1 MRDPL
6 NNVIPSLK
14 LENCGT
20 AMTANR
26 FTVDGHAYTINE
38 LRINIGGGAHEVTF
52 KLNRTVRTNFLPHL
66 VLYLDGERYGWEDLR
81 DGVTANSDSLTWR
94 DLTQRLTDGQR
105 VQVRLVHNPAPPPV
119 RNLGVSARTGALDLS
134 WITSPVPTTGYDVH
148 YTSVLHRG
156 VVPDTWPALN
166 NPLGNKPVAGWVPL
180 SRSGTQPGSSNPTY
194 TISSLPSGTA
204 YRVRVRARNSAGVS
218 DWVFGTG
225 TTSGTAPVVVVPA
238 PAKPQNTIWS
248 TTLTVAQHTGVN
260 VEFGCDNGSSQMTSC
275 SDALAS
281 PNFPYEG
288 YTVFVGEIEYNSS
301 INRLEVGFNELG
313 VSSNSRGL
321 GSNWRRLT
329 LHFGDKSFPF
339 ADGQEI
345 SAGHV
350 WRFSSVQLG
359 WSAGQ
364 QVQVRLTYTPPPP
377 PTVLLSA
384 SPNPVREGSPV
395 TVTATLSGA
404 LSEDVR
410 IPVYSAA
417 AGSFDITIP
426 AGQTTGTH
434 EFTAPQLEDGEMKQF
449 QIAIEWWRILKS
461 TSLSPKGSQSIAG
474 VTVLDENADPHRVSV
489 SDASGTEMANGYPRL
504 CFAFTL
510 DRAASHLIWV
520 GYRTENGTATA
531 GQDYQ
536 GVIGSPVI
544 PFEPGETY
552 KRKCISILD
561 DNVEDSGETFSMV
574 LVNPEGAILGR
585 ARGTGTI
592 YNHEPTS
599 LSALTAE
606 GASGENGPF
615 TALDIGSFAPATT
628 AYAVTVPHG
637 TTHVRLTPKSLNR
650 YLTITT
656 GLDGKKKS
664 QVPFGGGIGPAV
676 ALAVGENVLV
686 VKTLLASGQR
696 QTYRVTV
703 TRQAAPAAVEVTL
716 SATPNPVQEGSPVT
730 VRATLATALAQAVTI
745 PLTVTRGTS
754 EDGDHGSLA
763 SIEIPAGGTS
773 ATGTITT
780 TDDADGDDETF
791 TVALGTL
798 PSGLTAGTASSVE
811 VTITDKGAQQQRTEP
826 LTAAFENVPS
836 EHDGTA
842 FSFDL
847 TLSEA
852 PGAGNLPVAASFKVA
867 PGKASVSG
875 SGTRYTVTV
884 TPKAANAWKDVTIT
898 LAGGRACSEEGAVCT
913 ADGRALSNT
922 STTTV
927 GGPVRIRIEGARA
940 KEGKD
945 ETLDFAVT
953 LNRAAAHDVSVDYA
967 TKDETATA
975 GADYTATSGTLTFA
989 AGETAKTVKVPVL
1002 DDAVDEGKE
1011 VMRLLLSN
1019 PQGAY
1024 LRGVHAK
1031 AKGVIRNDDALQK
1044 LWLSRFGRT
1053 VATQTVAALE
1063 GRFAVQADAPSH
1075 VTMAGVD
1082 LLSAAG
1088 DDAALG
1094 ETLTGLAQA
1103 FGAPSAPA
1111 GDNGPF
1117 AKNGRSGL
1125 WDDPGSRSGAGSVAS
1140 APARG
1145 MTARGLLAG
1154 SSFRFTTGGA
1164 LDPGGAMTGWGK
1176 VVSGGSDGSSLAG
1189 LSYASETATGILGM
1203 DWERNRLLV
1212 GVALSRSLETGR
1224 AQEASGTRYDIEGEL
1239 STVAPYM
1246 RVQASERLSF
1256 WSALG
1261 SGEGSM
1267 ALSWGGVSQKA
1278 DITMQLVAAGG
1289 RAELLRPEAGDSGFA
1304 LALKGDAFFVRTE
1317 SARVSAPGVGNLAAS
1332 TGDAS
1337 RVRAV
1342 LEGSQSFGLGGG
1354 GSLEPSLSLGLRH
1367 DGGDAETGTGVEA
1380 GMGLAWSDP
1389 SRGLTSDLRLYG
1401 LAAHESGGYEEW
1413 GASGSLRLVPD
1424 PSGRGLSL
1432 SMTPSWGAQGQTG
1445 RLWDTAPKS
1454 FAGTDDSEAP
1464 GGRLDTEVGY
1474 GLSALGGT
1482 GTPYAGLGLGDSGA
1496 RDWRLGWR
1504 FTSGR
1509 LHSLSLGVEATR
1521 REAANDN
1528 GAEHGVTVRGALRW

>member
-1 MRDPL
+1 MAGDW
-6 NNVIPSLK
+6 V
-14 LENCGT
+14 
-20 AMTANR
+20 
-26 FTVDGHAYTINE
+26 
-38 LRINIGGGAHEVTF
+38 EVTA
-52 KLNRTVRTNFLPHL
+52 
-66 VLYLDGERYGWEDLR
+66 ERGAK
-81 DGVTANSDSLTWR
+81 VT
-94 DLTQRLTDGQR
+94 
-105 VQVRLVHNPAPPPV
+105 
-119 RNLGVSARTGALDLS
+119 
-134 WITSPVPTTGYDVH
+134 
-148 YTSVLHRG
+148 
-156 VVPDTWPALN
+156 
-166 NPLGNKPVAGWVPL
+166 
-180 SRSGTQPGSSNPTY
+180 
-194 TISSLPSGTA
+194 
-204 YRVRVRARNSAGVS
+204 
-218 DWVFGTG
+218 
-225 TTSGTAPVVVVPA
+225 
-238 PAKPQNTIWS
+238 
-248 TTLTVAQHTGVN
+248 
-260 VEFGCDNGSSQMTSC
+260 
-275 SDALAS
+275 
-281 PNFPYEG
+281 
-288 YTVFVGEIEYNSS
+288 
-301 INRLEVGFNELG
+301 
-313 VSSNSRGL
+313 
-321 GSNWRRLT
+321 
-329 LHFGDKSFPF
+329 
-339 ADGQEI
+339 
-345 SAGHV
+345 
-350 WRFSSVQLG
+350 
-359 WSAGQ
+359 
-364 QVQVRLTYTPPPP
+364 
-377 PTVLLSA
+377 LSA
-384 SPNPVREGSPV
+384 SPTTVWEGQASR
-395 TVTATLSGA
+395 VTATLSNP
-404 LSEDVR
+404 LSRGVL
-410 IPVYSAA
+410 IPVTVTPCPT
-417 AGSFDITIP
+417 GSWCRRF
-426 AGQTTGTH
+426 
-434 EFTAPQLEDGEMKQF
+434 
-449 QIAIEWWRILKS
+449 
-461 TSLSPKGSQSIAG
+461 
-474 VTVLDENADPHRVSV
+474 
-489 SDASGTEMANGYPRL
+489 NGYPIHITAGSTVGNLRGPVNPNAVHTATVVVDGTHNERGRFHGTTQRL
-504 CFAFTL
+504 YAGPQTSLLTVRDADAEDEEVTVALGSRLPFGVIAGSKTSQKIKVLDPDGIAMTLTADKQPAEAEEGRTVTVTL
-510 DRAASHLIWV
+510 DLGRPAPSGFFARLKSA
-520 GYRTENGTATA
+520 GTANYRTTLGNHVDWTTDPKMQVNTRDEEFDRVVYLKDWGGKSKRTITLTIRDDDLVDPDETIVLQATGYNFPFPVRNGALESNELPLTIADNDGGAAGDSRIQMGALDTFTGETGITKDNTARVRVWLSRPADEAVSVTYTTADGTARSNGTVEAGTLDYTA
-531 GQDYQ
+531 VSGTLT
-536 GVIGSPVI
+536 
-544 PFEPGETY
+544 FAAGET
-552 KRKCISILD
+552 RKEIEIPIKD
-561 DNVEDSGETFSMV
+561 DKVEDSWETF
-574 LVNPEGAILGR
+574 LVRLSSPTPSSLVRLSDAEATVTILNDEADLEGLK
-585 ARGTGTI
+585 
-592 YNHEPTS
+592 
-599 LSALTAE
+599 LW
-606 GASGENGPF
+606 GAPGSGGPF
-615 TALDIGSFAPATT
+615 ARLDLGAFDGAVSD
-628 AYAVTVPHG
+628 YAVTVPHG
-637 TTHVRLTPKSLNR
+637 TTHAKLAGIAPQNEHLGLKAGRAGSTLTAVRSN
-650 YLTITT
+650 
-656 GLDGKKKS
+656 
-664 QVPFGGGIGPAV
+664 VAGPAV
-676 ALAVGENVLV
+676 PLAVGDTVLV
-686 VKTLLASGQR
+686 VQSTASTGER
-696 QTYRVTV
+696 KTYRVTV
-703 TRQAAPAAVEVTL
+703 TRAAQAAVAVSL
-716 SATPNPVQEGSPVT
+716 SATPNPVGEGAAVT
-730 VRATLATALAQAVTI
+730 VRATLATALSEAVTI

-763 SIEIPAGGTS
+763 SIAIPAGGTS

-780 TDDADGDDETF
+780 SDDADGDDETF

-798 PSGLTAGTASSVE
+798 PSGLTAGSASSVE
-811 VTITDKGAQQQRTEP
+811 VTITDSGLQQRTEP

-842 FSFDL
+842 FTFDL

-852 PGAGNLPVAASFKVA
+852 PGAGKQPVAASFKVA

-875 SGTRYTVTV
+875 SGTQYTVTV

-898 LAGGRACSEEGAVCT
+898 LAGGRACDEAGAVCT

-945 ETLDFAVT
+945 ESLDFAVT
-953 LNRAAAHDVSVDYA
+953 LNRAAAHAVSVDYA
-967 TKDETATA
+967 TEDDTATA

-1024 LRGVHAK
+1024 LRGVHSK

-1053 VATQTVAALE
+1053 VASQTVAALE
-1063 GRFAVQADAPSH
+1063 GRFAEPSDAPSH

-1082 LLSAAG
+1082 LLRAAPG
-1088 DDAALG
+1088 SGAALG

-1111 GDNGPF
+1111 PQGDAF
-1117 AKNGRSGL
+1117 ARSGL
-1125 WDDPGSRSGAGSVAS
+1125 WDPGSRSGAGSVAS

-1176 VVSGGSDGSSLAG
+1176 VVSGGSGSSSLAG

-1278 DITMQLVAAGG
+1278 DIAMQLAAAGG
-1289 RAELLRPEAGDSGFA
+1289 RAELLRPEAGGGFA

-1317 SARVSAPGVGNLAAS
+1317 SARVSTPGVGNLAAA

-1342 LEGSQSFGLGGG
+1342 LEGSRPFGLAGG

-1389 SRGLTSDLRLYG
+1389 ARGLTSDLRLYG

-1413 GASGSLRLVPD
+1413 GASGSLRMAPD
-1424 PSGRGLSL
+1424 PTGRGLSL

-1454 FAGTDDSEAP
+1454 VAGTGNGEAP

-1482 GTPYAGLGLGDSGA
+1482 GTPYAGLGLGDGGA

-1504 FTSGR
+1504 FTLQR

-1528 GAEHGVTVRGALRW
+1528 GSGAEHGVTVRGALRW

>member
-1 MRDPL
+1 M
-6 NNVIPSLK
+6 S
-14 LENCGT
+14 
-20 AMTANR
+20 
-26 FTVDGHAYTINE
+26 
-38 LRINIGGGAHEVTF
+38 
-52 KLNRTVRTNFLPHL
+52 
-66 VLYLDGERYGWEDLR
+66 
-81 DGVTANSDSLTWR
+81 VTARLSAAVSFDVAIPLTVTR
-94 DLTQRLTDGQR
+94 NTAEAGDIG
-105 VQVRLVHNPAPPPV
+105 APP
-119 RNLGVSARTGALDLS
+119 T
-134 WITSPVPTTGYDVH
+134 ITI
-148 YTSVLHRG
+148 
-156 VVPDTWPALN
+156 PA
-166 NPLGNKPVAGWVPL
+166 
-180 SRSGTQPGSSNPTY
+180 GS
-194 TISSLPSGTA
+194 TI
-204 YRVRVRARNSAGVS
+204 
-218 DWVFGTG
+218 GTG
-225 TTSGTAPVVVVPA
+225 TIATNGDSDGDDETFTVALGTLPTV
-238 PAKPQNTIWS
+238 S
-248 TTLTVAQHTGVN
+248 TTPRFDKV
-260 VEFGCDNGSSQMTSC
+260 
-275 SDALAS
+275 S
-281 PNFPYEG
+281 P
-288 YTVFVGEIEYNSS
+288 
-301 INRLEVGFNELG
+301 
-313 VSSNSRGL
+313 
-321 GSNWRRLT
+321 
-329 LHFGDKSFPF
+329 
-339 ADGQEI
+339 
-345 SAGHV
+345 
-350 WRFSSVQLG
+350 SSVQVTIIEL
-359 WSAGQ
+359 AK
-364 QVQVRLTYTPPPP
+364 VT
-377 PTVLLSA
+377 LSA
-384 SPNPVREGSPV
+384 SPTQVWEGQASR
-395 TVTATLSGA
+395 VTATLSKPLPHGVLIPVTVTPCPAKSWCKRWNNYGIHITAGDTVGHLKGPVDPSAAVLANVVVDGGHVRVGGYDRFVGVKTPVYAGPQTSLLTVRDADADNEEVTVA
-404 LSEDVR
+404 LGSKLPFGVIAGSKTSQKIKVLDPDGLALTLTADKQPAEGGGVVTVTADLGQPAPPGFYAKINSSASTAAFSLSLGGTSAADWTMGGDVRFEAGENSDGPTMPKAPSARPCVEYNQVNAATKVCSRYISEDDWNNR
-410 IPVYSAA
+410 GWRRMTWLKDWNGASKKT
-417 AGSFDITIP
+417 FTITIQDDDFADPGETIVLQGTGYIFTHGHDHLGSTGFPKGQVQSNELTLTIKDNDGGTAADDRIVMGSLPTIARESGTGADTTARMQVWLSRP
-426 AGQTTGTH
+426 ATQQVTVAYSTVDVFATSPADYTSIPQTTLT
-434 EFTAPQLEDGEMKQF
+434 
-449 QIAIEWWRILKS
+449 
-461 TSLSPKGSQSIAG
+461 
-474 VTVLDENADPHRVSV
+474 
-489 SDASGTEMANGYPRL
+489 
-504 CFAFTL
+504 
-510 DRAASHLIWV
+510 
-520 GYRTENGTATA
+520 
-531 GQDYQ
+531 
-536 GVIGSPVI
+536 
-544 PFEPGETY
+544 FEPGET
-552 KRKCISILD
+552 RKEIVITIKD
-561 DNVEDSGETFSMV
+561 DTVEDSGEYFLVGFSDPKPSSV
-574 LVNPEGAILGR
+574 VRRASSGAGALNSSVTIINDEADLEGLKLWGAPGAGGPYARLDLG
-585 ARGTGTI
+585 AFD
-592 YNHEPTS
+592 
-599 LSALTAE
+599 
-606 GASGENGPF
+606 GAVS
-615 TALDIGSFAPATT
+615 D
-628 AYAVTVPHG
+628 YAVTVPHG
-637 TTHVRLTPKSLNR
+637 TTHAKLAGIAPQNEHLGLKAGRAGSTLTAVRSN
-650 YLTITT
+650 
-656 GLDGKKKS
+656 
-664 QVPFGGGIGPAV
+664 VAGPAV
-676 ALAVGENVLV
+676 PLAVGDTVLV
-686 VKTLLASGQR
+686 VQSTASTGER
-696 QTYRVTV
+696 KTYRVTV
-703 TRQAAPAAVEVTL
+703 TREAQAAVAVSL

-730 VRATLATALAQAVTI
+730 VTATLATALAQAVTI

-763 SIEIPAGGTS
+763 SIAIPAGGTS

-780 TDDADGDDETF
+780 VEDADGDDETF
-791 TVALGTL
+791 TVALGSL
-798 PSGLTAGTASSVE
+798 PSGLAAGSASSVE
-811 VTITDKGAQQQRTEP
+811 VTITDSGLQQRTEP

-842 FSFDL
+842 FTFDL

-852 PGAGNLPVAASFKVA
+852 PGAGKQPVAASFKVA

-884 TPKAANAWKDVTIT
+884 TPKAANAWKDVTVT
-898 LAGGRACSEEGAVCT
+898 LAGGRACTEAGAVCT

-922 STTTV
+922 SSTTV
-927 GGPVRIRIEGARA
+927 GGPVRIRVEGARA

-945 ETLDFAVT
+945 ESLDFAVT
-953 LNRAAAHDVSVDYA
+953 LNRAASHDVSVDYA
-967 TKDETATA
+967 TADETATA

-1024 LRGVHAK
+1024 LRGVHSK

-1053 VATQTVAALE
+1053 VASQTVAALE

-1082 LLSAAG
+1082 LLRAAG

-1111 GDNGPF
+1111 TDPGPF
-1117 AKNGRSGL
+1117 ARSGL
-1125 WDDPGSRSGAGSVAS
+1125 RDEPVGAS

-1164 LDPGGAMTGWGK
+1164 LDPGGAMTGGGK

-1224 AQEASGTRYDIEGEL
+1224 AVEASGTRYDIEGEL

-1278 DITMQLVAAGG
+1278 DISMQLAAAGG
-1289 RAELLRPEAGDSGFA
+1289 RAELLRPEAGAGFA

-1332 TGDAS
+1332 AGDAS

-1342 LEGSQSFGLGGG
+1342 LEGSRSFAVAGG

-1380 GMGLAWSDP
+1380 GAGLAWSDP
-1389 SRGLTSDLRLYG
+1389 ARGLTSDLRLYG

-1413 GASGSLRLVPD
+1413 GASGSLRLAPD

-1445 RLWDTAPKS
+1445 RLWSEAPKAL
-1454 FAGTDDSEAP
+1454 AGTGDSEQP

-1474 GLSALGGT
+1474 GIAALGGT

-1504 FTSGR
+1504 FTSER
-1509 LHSLSLGVEATR
+1509 LHSLSLGVEAIR

-1528 GAEHGVTVRGALRW
+1528 GSGAEHGVTVRGALRW